1 MNVFLIGISEDAMA
15 GNRRQLLSH
24 EDVLRVGMPVF
35 RRGMEEGPI
44 RVVGVDRSK
53 NLVALHHEGYTAYIN
68 RATGSLYS
76 PAAMS
81 VHRFEL
87 RKDYQSGK
95 PSDEVGVHLLNCV
108 AEVPIA
114 R

>member
-1 MNVFLIGISEDAMA
+1 MNVFLLGITKDPDT
-15 GNRRQLLSH
+15 GFQKHHLSH
-24 EDVLRVGMPVF
+24 ETVLRVGMQVF
-35 RRGMEEGPI
+35 RRGLDEGPI

-53 NLVALHHEGYTAYIN
+53 SLVALHHEGYTAYIN
-68 RATGSLYS
+68 RATGSQYS

-81 VHRFEL
+81 LHRYEL
-87 RKDYQSGK
+87 RKDYQVGK
-95 PSDEVGVHLLNCV
+95 QTDELCVHLVKCI

>member
-1 MNVFLIGISEDAMA
+1 MNVFLLGISTDPHSGA
-15 GNRRQLLSH
+15 RKQLFAH
-24 EDVLRVGMPVF
+24 EDVLQIGMQVF
-35 RRGMEEGPI
+35 RRGLEEGPI

-68 RATGSLYS
+68 RASGSQYS
-76 PAAMS
+76 PAVVS
-81 VHRFEL
+81 LHRYEL
-87 RKDYQSGK
+87 RNDYQIGVIK
-95 PSDEVGVHLLNCV
+95 NVPGVHLLKCV